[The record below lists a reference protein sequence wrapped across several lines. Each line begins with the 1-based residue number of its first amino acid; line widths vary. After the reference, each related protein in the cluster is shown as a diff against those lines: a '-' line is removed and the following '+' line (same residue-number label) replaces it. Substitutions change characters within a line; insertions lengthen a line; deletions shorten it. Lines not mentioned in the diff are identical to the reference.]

1 MTAKAHTQPVSGFFL
16 FRLSLFYRQTVNVLC
31 EICLR
36 FVKSIEPLFIDY
48 ERMMNESLKL

>member
-16 FRLSLFYRQTVNVLC
+16 FGLSLFYRQTVNVLC

-36 FVKSIEPLFIDY
+36 FVKSIEPLSIDY
-48 ERMMNESLKL
+48 ERKMNESLKL